1 MASRWRTW
9 DVDFDAHSSK
19 KPEETEL
26 IAAVGQGR
34 GKPLKDVGSLILPKA
49 ALGITKEKNAAQA
62 PATGRG
68 RASVMKARA
77 LTDSPPV
84 RRPGEKTAAAPT
96 SLIDRLESF
105 PPLSATNPAPSSPKW
120 VKGQNKSR
128 SSKKSITSQP
138 ASKSPADKPV
148 ANSMPPGLSIG
159 MKEHLL
165 SSSDGSDV
173 IIIENFPSTIN
184 EKDLVDLFKPYGDVL
199 ACIIE
204 RDAKRISLG
213 TSLIRMESRNA
224 CEWIVNT
231 FSGEEYPG
239 ASEPMVCRFLT
250 EDKEQ

>member
-9 DVDFDAHSSK
+9 DSDFFIDAHASK
-19 KPEETEL
+19 MPEETEL
-26 IAAVGQGR
+26 IPAVGQGR
-34 GKPLKDVGSLILPKA
+34 GKPLKDIGSLNLPKA
-49 ALGITKEKNAAQA
+49 ALGITKEKNTAQA

-84 RRPGEKTAAAPT
+84 RRPGEKTTTKPANV
-96 SLIDRLESF
+96 IDKLESF
-105 PPLSATNPAPSSPKW
+105 PPLLATKPTPPSPKW
-120 VKGQNKSR
+120 VKKGQNESKSR
-128 SSKKSITSQP
+128 KGITSQQT
-138 ASKSPADKPV
+138 ASKPSADDPV
-148 ANSMPPGLSIG
+148 SNSAPPGFCSGVKANLF
-159 MKEHLL
+159 
-165 SSSDGSDV
+165 SSDGSDV

-199 ACIIE
+199 ACVIE
-204 RDAKRISLG
+204 RDGQGISLG

-224 CEWIVNT
+224 CEWIINT

-250 EDKEQ
+250 DE